1 MESILERTEIPFSSE
16 AEAAVLACCL
26 LEGDLVDEAA
36 TSLVAEDFHELRHKN
51 LFELLLK
58 LRNDQKP
65 IDTISVFQ
73 EAKDTLENGIRT
85 LGGISYVSTLP
96 DQVPS
101 PLGLPAYVS
110 TVLSKSKLRAMT
122 NAANSIL
129 SIVGK
134 KGDDADLLEEAQ
146 GHVMSLLTEDRES
159 GVTPI
164 ADVISSAIGD
174 IEDAFSNKGK
184 IIGIP
189 LGFHSL
195 DRMTTGFKKG
205 DMIVLAARPSQGKT
219 SLAMNIAEH
228 VSVDKGI
235 PVGVFSL
242 EMTSVAL
249 IKRMMASRANV
260 NSHDLMSGYLER
272 RDFDKLTK
280 SSMEINK
287 SPLHIDQTSAL
298 TVNQFLAK
306 ARHMKCKHGIKFLIV
321 DYIQLMHAKAD
332 SRVQEVAKISGAIKS
347 AAKELNVPVL
357 ALSQL
362 SRRVEQDR
370 DRSPRLSDLRD
381 SGSIE
386 QDADLVL
393 LLHRTG
399 EDDAVDVNLGKH
411 RNGPC
416 GTVQLDFVPSLTR
429 FKNQRIA

>member
-73 EAKDTLENGIRT
+73 EAKDTLENGIRA
-85 LGGISYVSTLP
+85 LGGIGYVSTLP

-189 LGFHSL
+189 SGFHSL

-205 DMIVLAARPSQGKT
+205 DMIVLAARPSMGKT
-219 SLAMNIAEH
+219 SFAVNIAEH
-228 VSVDKGI
+228 VALNEGL
-235 PVGVFSL
+235 PVAIFSM
-242 EMTSVAL
+242 EMGAAQLAVRIVGS
-249 IKRMMASRANV
+249 IGRV
-260 NSHDLMSGYLER
+260 NQGNLRTG
-272 RDFDKLTK
+272 KLTDDEWPRLTEAIEK
-280 SSMEINK
+280 LSIVKPETFGQACRISGV
-287 SPLHIDQTSAL
+287 SPADISAL
-298 TVNQFLAK
+298 MVYL
-306 ARHMKCKHGIKFLIV
+306 
-321 DYIQLMHAKAD
+321 
-332 SRVQEVAKISGAIKS
+332 
-347 AAKELNVPVL
+347 
-357 ALSQL
+357 
-362 SRRVEQDR
+362 
-370 DRSPRLSDLRD
+370 
-381 SGSIE
+381 
-386 QDADLVL
+386 
-393 LLHRTG
+393 
-399 EDDAVDVNLGKH
+399 
-411 RNGPC
+411 
-416 GTVQLDFVPSLTR
+416 
-429 FKNQRIA
+429 FKP